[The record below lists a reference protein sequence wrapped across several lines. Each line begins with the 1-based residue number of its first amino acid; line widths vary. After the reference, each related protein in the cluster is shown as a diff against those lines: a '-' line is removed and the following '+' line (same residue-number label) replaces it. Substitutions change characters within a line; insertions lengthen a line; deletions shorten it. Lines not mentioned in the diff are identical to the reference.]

1 MNAIRS
7 ESGAAPPARTA
18 ALNKGTRSMSGFPFG
33 ANKDATL
40 PKRAVAPH
48 SRAGR
53 TREFVQTWT
62 VMQNRMLNASAFFQ
76 KGCNCPHVDF
86 LAQGARWASR
96 ARSPEARSSLSHV
109 SRTRQGPGG
118 RGDLCPRQ
126 RRPPPLG
133 PAEPRQRPPRRISN
147 LVPRGPSPRPGHP
160 KSWARRPQSGAGPG
174 PCRFDAK
181 PRGDFAEL
189 N

>member
-53 TREFVQTWT
+53 TREFVQT
-62 VMQNRMLNASAFFQ
+62 
-76 KGCNCPHVDF
+76 
-86 LAQGARWASR
+86 
-96 ARSPEARSSLSHV
+96 
-109 SRTRQGPGG
+109 
-118 RGDLCPRQ
+118 
-126 RRPPPLG
+126 
-133 PAEPRQRPPRRISN
+133 
-147 LVPRGPSPRPGHP
+147 
-160 KSWARRPQSGAGPG
+160 
-174 PCRFDAK
+174 
-181 PRGDFAEL
+181 
-189 N
+189 